1 MSDIPSNPARG
12 EARRFDRGAWLT
24 LIAAAVL
31 LLWPLALSILFAGT
45 PSDGWASYS
54 AEGFFD
60 GQFVMNYSLTGQ
72 PSPLRT
78 DDIIVAIDGQP
89 LVKGQLPPLP
99 TPLVAGETVRY
110 TVERNGQTF
119 KADIPLVQ
127 IGLRAYG
134 AIWLHD
140 PLKSLATLVT
150 LVIAAA
156 VFFLRPQ
163 LPAARFMLIA
173 YTYLAGNAILEIV
186 GNPFVYA
193 LPPAAI
199 FLASFYVT
207 GYAWAYYASLILL
220 VLVFPVT
227 LPPMR
232 RFPRALTALI
242 YLVPFIMMGLSVP
255 HYPATT
261 QSDWQL
267 LIGGVTF
274 ISYAALTAVVTVG
287 AIIYN
292 LRTVKD
298 PATLAQVRWMVF
310 GLGIG
315 VAVTNLLDTVPRL
328 QPWSYITALAL
339 PIALAIGILRYRLFD
354 IDVIIRRTTSYA
366 ILTGILLLVYFG
378 TIVVLQRLLSPHH
391 RGIAGGR
398 RALHAAHRRALPAPA
413 PPRPGR
419 HRPPLLPQEVRRR
432 AGAGAVRRHRA
443 RRDGPRCINGR
454 IGARDPGDDAA
465 GVRQRVVEGAG
476 QMNQTSNERRF
487 DRGAWLHLIL
497 TGVLLL
503 CVALGSLVYRLSLPT
518 DGWRSREPEE
528 IGSVGYIYEANIMG
542 APSGLNR
549 MIT

>member
-1 MSDIPSNPARG
+1 VAVNSERVTESAVVPPIGA
-12 EARRFDRGAWLT
+12 ARRFDRGAWLT
-24 LIAAAVL
+24 LAAAAVL

-45 PSDGWASYS
+45 PSDGWASYT

-60 GQFVMNYSLTGQ
+60 GQFVMDYSLTGQ

-78 DDIIVAIDGQP
+78 DDVIVAIDGQP

-110 TVERNGQTF
+110 TVERAGQTF

-134 AIWLHD
+134 AIWLHN

-150 LVIAAA
+150 LIIAAA

-173 YTYLAGNAILEIV
+173 FMYLAGNAILEIV

-193 LPPAAI
+193 LPPVAI
-199 FLASFYVT
+199 FLASFYQT

-227 LPPMR
+227 LLPMR
-232 RFPRALTALI
+232 RFPRALPALL
-242 YLVPFIMMGLSVP
+242 YVVPFVMMGLSTP
-255 HYPATT
+255 WYPTTT

-267 LIGGVTF
+267 LVGGVTF
-274 ISYAALTAVVTVG
+274 VSYATLTAVVTIGV
-287 AIIYN
+287 ILYN

-298 PATLAQVRWMVF
+298 PIVLAQVRWMVF

-315 VAVTNLLDTVPRL
+315 VAVTNLLGLIPRL
-328 QPWSYITALAL
+328 QPWSYLTALAL

-378 TIVVLQRLLSPHH
+378 SIVVLQRLLSPIT
-391 RGIAGGR
+391 GDSQAAVVLSTLLIA
-398 RALHAAHRRALPAPA
+398 ALFLP
-413 PPRPGR
+413 
-419 HRPPLLPQEVRRR
+419 LRRR
-432 AGAGAVRRHRA
+432 VQ
-443 RRDGPRCINGR
+443 
-454 IGARDPGDDAA
+454 DAID
-465 GVRQRVVEGAG
+465 
-476 QMNQTSNERRF
+476 RRF
-487 DRGAWLHLIL
+487 FRQKYDAEQVMAQFAATVRDETDLDALTAELVRVIQETMQPEFVSVWLK
-497 TGVLLL
+497 
-503 CVALGSLVYRLSLPT
+503 
-518 DGWRSREPEE
+518 EPDKQ
-528 IGSVGYIYEANIMG
+528 
-542 APSGLNR
+542 
-549 MIT
+549 